1 MLQPSFPQEK
11 TKIASE
17 MTDLLLS
24 DHGFVEFFA
33 FLKTTNLSVDDAFEM
48 FSRLTL
54 TRSSRYSTY
63 LVDNEFIEGFS
74 NFPHR
79 ITWKLLE

>member
-1 MLQPSFPQEK
+1 MLQPSSPQEK

-33 FLKTTNLSVDDAFEM
+33 FLKTTNLSIDDAFEM

-54 TRSSRYSTY
+54 TRSSSFSTY
-63 LVDNEFIEGFS
+63 LVVNEFIERIS
-74 NFPHR
+74 NTPYR
-79 ITWKLLE
+79 IT